1 MTKTG
6 EKKETKVVA
15 TAPVP
20 QVLKEKH
27 TLHIELTDEQK
38 NDERVKV
45 FELLGLREEVLA
57 SQKEA
62 RTHFAAEL
70 GAIDKRLT
78 EKRKKV
84 ASGYDGL
91 VDCER
96 TLDFVKGRVRVVRMD
111 TGKVIEDREMAP
123 HEKQLP
129 LSVATPNRPTERK
142 LTKKQKEDLAKA
154 DAELKG
160 IAVAAQEPKEA
171 TDGTASKG

>member
-20 QVLKEKH
+20 QVLKEKQ
-27 TLHIELTDEQK
+27 TLHITLTDEQK

-45 FELLGLREEVLA
+45 FELLGQREEVLA
-57 SQKEA
+57 AKK
-62 RTHFAAEL
+62 AAVTQFTADL

-84 ASGYDGL
+84 AEGYDGL
-91 VDCER
+91 VECER

-111 TGKVIEDREMAP
+111 NGKVIEDREMAP

-142 LTKKQKEDLAKA
+142 LTKKQKEALDEARLETEK
-154 DAELKG
+154 AELG
-160 IAVAAQEPKEA
+160 EHTGEVL
-171 TDGTASKG
+171 DGTVKE